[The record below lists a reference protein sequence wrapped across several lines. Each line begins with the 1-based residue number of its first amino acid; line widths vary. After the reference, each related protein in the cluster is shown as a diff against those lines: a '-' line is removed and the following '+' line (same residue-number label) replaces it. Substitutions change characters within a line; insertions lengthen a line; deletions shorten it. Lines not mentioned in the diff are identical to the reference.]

1 MVIGLTGG
9 IGCGKTAAARF
20 FEPHGFVIVEADQ
33 LARQAL
39 NEPASLA
46 AIEARWGRECLR
58 SDGSPNR
65 EWIGRKVFADTAERT
80 FLESLLHPRV
90 AVLRAQATAD
100 RKRSYVVEIP
110 LLFELGLEGT
120 FDAVVCVAC
129 SDAVR
134 LNRLENRGLSREQA
148 VARISSQM
156 PISDKVKKSKF
167 VIWNDGDL
175 DFLQAEVDRLVVTL
189 RQ

>member
-20 FEPHGFVIVEADQ
+20 FEPSGFVVVEADQ

-39 NEPASLA
+39 EEPASLV
-46 AIEARWGRECLR
+46 AIQARWGKECLR

-65 EWIGRKVFADTAERT
+65 EWIGRKVFADATERS

-90 AVLRAQATAD
+90 AVLRQQATAD
-100 RKRSYVVEIP
+100 RTRSYILEIP
-110 LLFELGLEGT
+110 LLFELGLEST
-120 FDAVVCVAC
+120 FDAVVCIAC
-129 SDAVR
+129 SDEIR
-134 LNRLENRGLSREQA
+134 LNRLEKRGLSREQA
-148 VARISSQM
+148 AARIKTQM
-156 PISDKVKKSKF
+156 PISEKVRKSKY

-175 DFLQAEVDRLVVTL
+175 DFLEAEVDRLVTTL
-189 RQ
+189 RP

>member
-110 LLFELGLEGT
+110 LLFELGLAGT

-134 LNRLENRGLSREQA
+134 LSRLEKRGLSRDQA
-148 VARISSQM
+148 AARINSQM
-156 PISDKVKKSKF
+156 PISHKVKKSKF

-175 DFLQAEVDRLVVTL
+175 DFLQAEVDRLVAAL